1 MPISLAPFVP
11 SNEAVVTR
19 MLELARVT
27 PDDVVADLGC
37 GDGRILFSAV
47 QKFGAKSAFG
57 YELRAD
63 LYKTVT
69 SKIHKENLGDRI
81 RVFNEDALKADL
93 SDATIITL
101 YLTTSGNS
109 KLKPLLS
116 QMKDGTRIV
125 SHDFRMDGWAYSK
138 RENFQGHTIYLYN
151 IPESLKQQTN
161 RSSKFPFRRRY

>member
-19 MLELARVT
+19 MLELAQVSSN
-27 PDDVVADLGC
+27 DVVADLGC
-37 GDGRILFSAV
+37 GDGRILFTAV
-47 QKFGAKSAFG
+47 QNFGAKSAIG

-63 LYKTVT
+63 LYKTVS
-69 SKIHKENLGDRI
+69 SKIQKENLEDRI
-81 RVFNEDALKADL
+81 CVFNEDALKADL

-116 QMKDGTRIV
+116 QMKNGTRIV
-125 SHDFRMDGWAYSK
+125 SHDFRIDGWEYSK
-138 RENFQGHTIYLYN
+138 RENFQGHTIYLYD
-151 IPESLKQQTN
+151 IPESLNKQVNTG
-161 RSSKFPFRRRY
+161 STFPFRNRY

>member
-19 MLELARVT
+19 MLELAKVT
-27 PDDVVADLGC
+27 SDDVVADLGC

-47 QKFGAKSAFG
+47 QKFGAKSAIG

-69 SKIHKENLGDRI
+69 SKIQKENLDDQI

-93 SDATIITL
+93 TDATIITL

-116 QMKDGTRIV
+116 QMKHGTRIV

-161 RSSKFPFRRRY
+161 TRSHFPFRRRY

>member
-19 MLELARVT
+19 MLELAQVT
-27 PDDVVADLGC
+27 SDDVVADLGC
-37 GDGRILFSAV
+37 GDGRILFTAI
-47 QKFGAKSAFG
+47 QNFGAKSAIG

-69 SKIHKENLGDRI
+69 SKIQKENLGDRI
-81 RVFNEDALKADL
+81 RVFNEDALTADL
-93 SDATIITL
+93 AEATIITL

-109 KLKPLLS
+109 KLKSLLS
-116 QMKDGTRIV
+116 QMKKGTRIV
-125 SHDFRMDGWAYSK
+125 SHDFRMDGWEYSK

-151 IPESLKQQTN
+151 IPGSLKKQTKT
-161 RSSKFPFRRRY
+161 RSKFPFRRRY